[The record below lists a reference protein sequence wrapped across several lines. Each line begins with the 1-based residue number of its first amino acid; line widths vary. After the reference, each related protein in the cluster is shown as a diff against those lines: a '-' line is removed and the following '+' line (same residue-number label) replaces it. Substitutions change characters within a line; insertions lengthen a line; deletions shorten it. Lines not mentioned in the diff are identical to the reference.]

1 MSEALRRTRIV
12 ATVGPSSS
20 DEATLRRLLDAGV
33 DVVRLNASHGS
44 AAFYQE
50 MVPRVRTIAADV
62 GRNVGIL
69 LDLRGPKIRIGR
81 IDEAEGVLLTA
92 GAEVEIAPGGFE
104 GTSTTL
110 PCTYADLPKDVEVGD
125 AILIDDGLI
134 ELEVVGVDAPHAVRC
149 RVVVGGRVKANK
161 GINVPGRAL
170 STPAFGA
177 KDLADLDAALPLG
190 IDFVALSFVRSAQD
204 VQALRRELHERGAVL
219 PIVAKIEKPQAID
232 ALEEILAATDAVM
245 VARGDL
251 GVEVPPERVP
261 RLQKR
266 IIARANARG
275 LPVITATQMLESMM
289 NNPRPTRA
297 EASDVANA
305 IFDGTDAVMLSGETA
320 AGKYPVETVQMMA
333 RIAREAESSQFYG
346 KTGVADDDLEA
357 FEVERREIAVAA
369 TNIAR
374 RIEAASIVVYTLS
387 GTTARLMS
395 KLRPRR
401 PVHALCP
408 DESVC
413 RRMSLEHGIVP
424 HRVDYYDATDDMLEE
439 GDRLLVEAGVVGPGE
454 RVVVVGGTRQF
465 SGVSNMIQVRQ
476 PVNDVHGSADDEV
489 IV

>member
-1 MSEALRRTRIV
+1 VSDVLRRTRIV

-20 DEATLRRLLDAGV
+20 DEVMLRRLLEAGV
-33 DVVRLNASHGS
+33 DVVRLNASHATAEFYS
-44 AAFYQE
+44 EMIPRIRSLAAE
-50 MVPRVRTIAADV
+50 LR
-62 GRNVGIL
+62 RNVGVL

-81 IDEAEGVLLTA
+81 VDEPEGILLEE
-92 GAEVEIAPGGFE
+92 GREVEIAPGGFP
-104 GTSTTL
+104 GSATNL
-110 PCTYADLPKDVEVGD
+110 PCTYAELANDVEIGD
-125 AILIDDGLI
+125 AILVDDGLI
-134 ELEVVGVDAPHAVRC
+134 ELQVTDVDAPHAVRC
-149 RVVVGGRVKANK
+149 KVIVGGRVKANK

-177 KDLADLDAALPLG
+177 KDLADLEAALPLG

-204 VQALRRELHERGAVL
+204 VQALRRELHERGSIV

-251 GVEVPPERVP
+251 GVELPPERVP

-289 NNPRPTRA
+289 TNPRPTRA

-320 AGKYPVETVQMMA
+320 AGQYPVEAVLMMD

-346 KTGVADDDLEA
+346 ETGVRDEDLEA
-357 FEVERREIAVAA
+357 FEMERREVAVAA
-369 TNIAR
+369 TRIAR
-374 RIEAASIVVYTLS
+374 RIEATSIVVYTLS

-401 PVHALCP
+401 PIHVLCP
-408 DESVC
+408 DEAVC
-413 RRMSLEHGIVP
+413 RRMTLEHGIVP
-424 HRVDYYDATDDMLEE
+424 HHVDYYDATDDMLKE
-439 GDRLLVEAGVVGPGE
+439 GDRLLMDAGVVKPGD
-454 RVVVVGGTRQF
+454 RIVVVGGTRQF
-465 SGVSNMIQVRQ
+465 ASVSNMIQIRQ
-476 PVNDVHGSADDEV
+476 PMGDADDGEV
-489 IV
+489 IR